1 MAEKLGVSPNTLR
14 TYNTP
19 SRQNLDSTT
28 SDWIKT
34 TLNKIRTIKDGK

>member
-28 SDWIKT
+28 SDWIKDNIKK
-34 TLNKIRTIKDGK
+34 NKNH